1 MGERN
6 RERGVVQRHVTQA
19 RKDLGS
25 LHSAIDEAELRQAW
39 ERFITCAKRALEL
52 GNKLA
57 ADEEEACSWAKAHRG
72 RYQGGDA
79 GLTYVWQARNALDH
93 GLVAIA
99 DVKPAQLSIAGGTM
113 LLGEKTNTWVRNS
126 VLTKPDGS
134 SFFVDDLL
142 IGQGQIAYRGN
153 GNPEIARLPP
163 RIRLA
168 PVYSEIKKKTF
179 LPPKS
184 LAGYSLVEGNPRSL
198 GTATCNYLEQMVAE
212 LKAWFPAP

>member
-6 RERGVVQRHVTQA
+6 RERGVVQRQVTQA
-19 RKDLGS
+19 VKDLGS
-25 LHSAIDEAELRQAW
+25 LHSAIDDAELRQSW

-52 GNKLA
+52 ANTLA
-57 ADEEEACSWAKAHRG
+57 EDEEEARSWARAHRG
-72 RYQGGDA
+72 KYRGGDA
-79 GLTYVWQARNALDH
+79 GLTYVWEARNALDH
-93 GLVAIA
+93 GLVSIA
-99 DVKPAQLSIAGGTM
+99 DVRPAGLSIAGGAM
-113 LLGEKTNTWVRNS
+113 LVGEKTNTWVRNS

-134 SFFVDDLL
+134 SVFVDDLL

-153 GNPEIARLPP
+153 GDPEISRIPA

-168 PVYSEIKKKTF
+168 PVYSAQKKKTF
-179 LPPKS
+179 HPPKS

-198 GTATCNYLEQMVAE
+198 GTATCNYLEQMVDE